1 MFLLELYMMHKR
13 VSVIIV
19 TYNSEKHIYDCLSS
33 IYRYNDIGD
42 LLEVI
47 IVDNN
52 SCNKDLMFESINR
65 LYPQTKLIDN
75 PKNGG
80 YGQGNNMGV
89 KNSLG
94 DIILIMNPDVRM
106 VEPLF
111 KKAVNYFDSNKEVAL
126 LGMKQWYNKGKEG
139 LSFDVDP
146 SYSFL
151 HPFLCAIK
159 SRIYNKLSK
168 FDNRDMYINGS
179 CFLFASDHL

>member
-1 MFLLELYMMHKR
+1 
-13 VSVIIV
+13 
-19 TYNSEKHIYDCLSS
+19 
-33 IYRYNDIGD
+33 
-42 LLEVI
+42 
-47 IVDNN
+47 
-52 SCNKDLMFESINR
+52 
-65 LYPQTKLIDN
+65 
-75 PKNGG
+75 
-80 YGQGNNMGV
+80 MGV

-146 SYSFL
+146 SYSFCIL
-151 HPFLCAIK
+151 FMRYK

-168 FDNRDMYINGS
+168 FDNRDMYIMVRVFYLQAAICKNR
-179 CFLFASDHL
+179 HV

>member
-1 MFLLELYMMHKR
+1 MMHKR

-111 KKAVNYFDSNKEVAL
+111 KKS
-126 LGMKQWYNKGKEG
+126 GK
-139 LSFDVDP
+139 
-146 SYSFL
+146 
-151 HPFLCAIK
+151 
-159 SRIYNKLSK
+159 
-168 FDNRDMYINGS
+168 
-179 CFLFASDHL
+179 LF